1 MEPGSI
7 VEFIDRQKIMC
18 AVVLDIKNLRL
29 RLLTENNREVNLSAN
44 RLSHRGNSR
53 LDLSMGRDRLVDALK
68 KTANRRRELIE
79 DIDIRE
85 LWEVLNTE
93 QQWIDFGTMTQFCFP
108 DNPTYDHEAAVIRA
122 LFNDRQYFK
131 FNPDRVF
138 PNTREQVERIKTQ
151 AEEELQRAR
160 VIEAGSSWLKGV
172 LAGKIRTV
180 SDSHSALVEIFRSY
194 FLFEKESP
202 HHEIVREILEKAG
215 YKSAE
220 IIFKALCQL
229 GVWDEN
235 ENLELLRYKVPR
247 EFPMEVIDAAA
258 KTVGS
263 AAPSIS
269 IDSQRKDLRSLSLMT
284 IDGQATLDFD
294 DALSIQKREDHYLLG
309 VHIADVGLYV
319 KKGDPID
326 REAMARASSI
336 YMPDGKISMIP
347 PDLSENLCSLKAGQ
361 DRPAISILIRIR
373 PDADIIGFEIVPSV
387 VRVSHQMTY
396 YDVNL
401 IASENE
407 AIGILYEIGKK
418 FQQRRLE
425 NEGVQITLPEINVWI
440 DAEGN
445 ISLHKTNR
453 ESPGRLLVAELMIM
467 ANWLMARH
475 LASRKMP
482 AIFRSQSDPR
492 ERLYRGNEG
501 SLFQNWMQRKHLSR
515 FVLSPEPEP
524 HSGLGLDLYLTASSP
539 IRKYF
544 DLATQR
550 QIRATFG
557 LESPY
562 SREEILRIIQDL
574 EEPMSTVGRIQYER
588 HRYWLLKYIEGRIG
602 QKEEAIVLMR
612 RKGGYQVLLTDYMI
626 EAFLP
631 VSAGMEKKPEENVQV
646 TVQHADA
653 RRDILTV
660 SLG

>member
-131 FNPDRVF
+131 FNPERVF

-160 VIEAGSSWLKGV
+160 VIEAGSTWLKGV

-180 SDSHSALVEIFRSY
+180 SDSHAALVEIFRSY

-202 HHEIVREILEKAG
+202 HHEIVRDILEKAG

-229 GVWDEN
+229 DVWDEN
-235 ENLELLRYKVPR
+235 ENLALLRYKVPR
-247 EFPMEVIDAAA
+247 EFPKEVIDAAA

-263 AAPSIS
+263 TPSIF

-294 DALSIQKREDHYLLG
+294 DALSIQKSEDHYLLG

-326 REAMARASSI
+326 REAMVRASSI

-588 HRYWLLKYIEGRIG
+588 QRYWLLKYIEGRIG
-602 QKEEAIVLMR
+602 HKEEAIVLMR

>member
-1 MEPGSI
+1 MEPGNI

-53 LDLSMGRDRLVDALK
+53 LDLSIGRDRLVEALK
-68 KTANRRRELIE
+68 KTASRRKELI
-79 DIDIRE
+79 DNIDIRE

-138 PNTREQVERIKTQ
+138 PNTREQVERIKIQ
-151 AEEELQRAR
+151 AETELRRIR
-160 VIEAGSSWLKGV
+160 VIEAGSGWLKGV
-172 LAGKIRTV
+172 LAGKIRSV
-180 SDSHSALVEIFRSY
+180 SESHAALVEIFKSY
-194 FLFEKESP
+194 FLFDKESP
-202 HHEIVREILEKAG
+202 HYEIVRDILEKAG
-215 YKSAE
+215 YKSGD
-220 IIFKALCQL
+220 IVFKALVQL
-229 GVWDEN
+229 GVWNED
-235 ENLELLRYKVPR
+235 ENLELLRREVPR
-247 EFPMEVIDAAA
+247 EFPKGVIDAAA
-258 KTVGS
+258 KLAES
-263 AAPSIS
+263 APSIS
-269 IDSQRKDLRSLSLMT
+269 IESERKDLRSLSLMT

-294 DALSIQKREDHYLLG
+294 DAISIQKTDDHYLLG

-319 KKGDPID
+319 KKDDPVD
-326 REAMARASSI
+326 REAMIRASSI

-347 PDLSENLCSLKAGQ
+347 PDLSENLCSLKAGK
-361 DRPAISILIRIR
+361 DRPAISVMIRIR
-373 PDADIIGFEIVPSV
+373 PDAEIIGFEIIPSV
-387 VRVSHQMTY
+387 VRVNHQLTY

-401 IASENE
+401 IASEDQ
-407 AIGILYEIGKK
+407 AIGILHEIGKE

-425 NEGVQITLPEINVWI
+425 NEAVQITLPEINVWI
-440 DAEGN
+440 DAEGAIN
-445 ISLHKTNR
+445 LHKTNR

-475 LASRKMP
+475 LANRKMP
-482 AIFRSQSDPR
+482 AIYRSQSDPR
-492 ERLYRGNEG
+492 ERLYKGNQG
-501 SLFQNWMQRKHLSR
+501 TLFQNWMQRKHLSR

-524 HSGLGLDLYLTASSP
+524 HSGLGLEVYVTATSP

-562 SREEILRIIQDL
+562 SREEIIRIIQEL
-574 EEPMSTVGRIQYER
+574 ENPMATVARVQYER
-588 HRYWLLKYIEGRIG
+588 HRYWLLKYLEGRIG

-631 VSAGMEKKPEENVQV
+631 MPAGMERKPEDTIQV

-653 RRDILTV
+653 RKDILTV
-660 SLG
+660 FPD